1 MNEAE
6 DEGFWARWSRR
17 KRDAGDVA
25 GVPEEAAPMAETVP
39 LDAAPPAAER
49 PACPI
54 PNLPAIDPES
64 LPSIDEL
71 TPQSDFSL
79 FLRPGVPAALRSAA
93 LRRMWSLDPA
103 IRDFIEVADY
113 QWDFNTAGGLPLGFA
128 GEFAGDVKKLLAQA
142 IGQPD
147 AAEEPEPPRVAL
159 ADGVAEAGEASLT
172 ASAPLEAPP
181 IAEGATPRS
190 EPQDA
195 TAAVPIHRRH
205 GGALPA

>member
-1 MNEAE
+1 MNEAN
-6 DEGFWARWSRR
+6 DKGFWARWSRR

-25 GVPEEAAPMAETVP
+25 EGPEEAAPMAEAVAA
-39 LDAAPPAAER
+39 DAAPPAAER

-54 PNLPAIDPES
+54 PNLPAIDPAS

-113 QWDFNTAGGLPLGFA
+113 QWDFNTVGGLPLGFA

-147 AAEEPEPPRVAL
+147 DAEAPEPPRDAQ
-159 ADGVAEAGEASLT
+159 ADGMAEAGEASL
-172 ASAPLEAPP
+172 AAPAPVEAPP
-181 IAEGATPRS
+181 IAESTAPRS

-195 TAAVPIHRRH
+195 TAAVSARRRH